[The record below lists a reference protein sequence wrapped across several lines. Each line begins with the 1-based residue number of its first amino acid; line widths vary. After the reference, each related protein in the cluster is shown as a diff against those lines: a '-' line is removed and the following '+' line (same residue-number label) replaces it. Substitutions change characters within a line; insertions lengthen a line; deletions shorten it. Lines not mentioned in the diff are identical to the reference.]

1 MEIGKINFSI
11 SRTIY
16 TNKQADNVPEKIQ
29 KNENML
35 IDNKEEGLVY
45 SYLFTQKSRIFS
57 LTPIQQKNFNNH
69 ILEGLTGNQQE
80 EFNNILQIIYS
91 PEFMKRQS
99 EAGGLAK
106 AEEDAWAKYIEFI
119 DKIYGA
125 KLEDLSEILDKITI
139 E

>member
-1 MEIGKINFSI
+1 MKIGNINFSI
-11 SRTIY
+11 FKQIY
-16 TNKQADNVPEKIQ
+16 TNKQANSVPEKLQI
-29 KNENML
+29 NEKKL
-35 IDNKEEGLVY
+35 IDSNDGGLVY
-45 SYLFTQKSRIFS
+45 SYSLTQKNRIFS
-57 LTPIQQKNFNNH
+57 LTPIQQKNFNNL

-119 DKIYGA
+119 DKVYGE
-125 KLEDLSEILDKITI
+125 KLEELNEILNKVVL
-139 E
+139 